1 MYLGDICTVLVN
13 IVGIPAMSVP
23 CGFTGEGLPVGLQ
36 IMGKRFGEETVIG
49 VASAYQKASAG
60 EGFENRIPEDS
71 LRGEG

>member
-23 CGFTGEGLPVGLQ
+23 CGFTAEGLPVGFQ

-49 VASAYQKASAG
+49 VTSAFQKATAE
-60 EGFENRIPEDS
+60 EGFENKIPEECI
-71 LRGEG
+71 RGEG